1 MGRGQGGLMP
11 KLYTIYCPPPRSPG
25 PGPPAPAGYHLPR
38 PRRSS
43 VRHRVLPVG
52 VLLAIA
58 VSGCAA
64 STNLEAYRPKDQD
77 EAQIVSM
84 LLRIPE
90 GIKSRSLN
98 LIMLP
103 YAEDVYVGNFHKYLG
118 VAGPTAPL
126 SLSKADLRTAYFELF
141 RSVKDISMDVKN
153 FRLTLGGD
161 RAVAEARTGLLFKL
175 EAARKEKR
183 DQVYVNDVTWRLRR
197 TPG

>member
-1 MGRGQGGLMP
+1 
-11 KLYTIYCPPPRSPG
+11 
-25 PGPPAPAGYHLPR
+25 
-38 PRRSS
+38 

-52 VLLAIA
+52 VLFAIA
-58 VSGCAA
+58 VSGCVA

-77 EAQIVSM
+77 EAQILSM

-103 YAEDVYVGNFHKYLG
+103 YAEDVYVGNFQKYLG

-141 RSVKDISMDVKN
+141 RSVKDVSMDVKN
-153 FRLTLGGD
+153 FRLTLSGD
-161 RAVAEARTGLLFKL
+161 RAVAEARTELLFKL
-175 EAARKEKR
+175 EAGRKEKR
-183 DQVYVNDVTWRLRR
+183 EQVFVNDVTWRLRR
-197 TPG
+197 TPGGWKIVEEIWQ